1 MVLSYTPASKYLLDK
16 LDAIQYK
23 ALTICL
29 SFFKGT
35 DLSSLQFECNESALR
50 CGRNIS
56 TLKYLVK
63 ITSIP
68 NYSTS
73 EIFNNKYK
81 INTLKI
87 KSSFNTI
94 LKDFLDM
101 YNLNI

>member
-23 ALTICL
+23 ALTICHSSFNATAL
-29 SFFKGT
+29 SF
-35 DLSSLQFECNESALR
+35 LQFKCNESPLR
-50 CGRNIS
+50 CRINIS

-63 ITSIP
+63 ITSIS

-73 EIFNNKYK
+73 EIFSNKYK

-87 KSSFNTI
+87 
-94 LKDFLDM
+94 
-101 YNLNI
+101 